1 MNQNVDLN
9 GNLDFEHSLFSE
21 IIGFY
26 QIFNA
31 YTDISVSMNLVWL
44 TMIDWPFFHIS
55 TLTFYS
61 LLYCLSFGLAT
72 FFSLRYGESIVR
84 FFLDK
89 LIQRQPPPP
98 REISWIR
105 GPREIGLTIGF
116 LGSASMFVC
125 LSVKKK
131 LGTHWSCISRE

>member
-1 MNQNVDLN
+1 MNQNLDLN

-26 QIFNA
+26 QILNA
-31 YTDISVSMNLVWL
+31 YTDISVSMYLVWL

-89 LIQRQPPPP
+89 LIQRQHPSGKVSKWPNTAKL
-98 REISWIR
+98 RKAKLIR
-105 GPREIGLTIGF
+105 LIPD
-116 LGSASMFVC
+116 V
-125 LSVKKK
+125 
-131 LGTHWSCISRE
+131 HWSANIVLLLCL

>member
-26 QIFNA
+26 QILNA
-31 YTDISVSMNLVWL
+31 YTDISVSMYLVWL

-89 LIQRQPPPP
+89 LIQRQPLPPGKKYAQF
-98 REISWIR
+98 RINIEDKIILTLVMVMSISQNSFI
-105 GPREIGLTIGF
+105 
-116 LGSASMFVC
+116 
-125 LSVKKK
+125 LS
-131 LGTHWSCISRE
+131 